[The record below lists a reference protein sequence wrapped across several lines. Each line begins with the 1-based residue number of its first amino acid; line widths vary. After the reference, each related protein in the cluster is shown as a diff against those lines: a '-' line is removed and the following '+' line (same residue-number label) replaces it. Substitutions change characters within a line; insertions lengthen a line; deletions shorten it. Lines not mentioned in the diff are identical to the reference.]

1 MINPTP
7 LLPDV
12 PCRTRFVLFTLCLVL
27 GWNFASSLVG
37 WGWPTATII
46 SFGVV
51 ALFISYAWRHHDNF
65 VARII
70 LFSLVTGWTELL
82 ADQWLVDVTG
92 TLVYLP
98 GGPFV
103 WRSPLYMP
111 FAWTVVTTQ
120 LGYIGWWLS
129 KRYGTLF
136 ASVLIGLIGAVNIP
150 LYEQWAKGANWW
162 FYRNTSMLGNTP
174 WYIIGG
180 EFLIALTLPVAMS
193 VVEKR
198 HWRVSVLV
206 GVAQGLW
213 IWGAYVLA
221 LWLLP

>member
-1 MINPTP
+1 MLNHTP

-12 PCRTRFVLFTLCLVL
+12 PGRTRFVLFTLCLVL

-51 ALFISYAWRHHDNF
+51 ALFVGYVWRQHDNF

-70 LFSLVTGWTELL
+70 LFSLATGWVELL

-129 KRYGTLF
+129 KRYSMIF
-136 ASVLIGLIGAVNIP
+136 ASVLLGVIGAINIP

-174 WYIIGG
+174 WYIISG
-180 EFLIALTLPVAMS
+180 EFLIASTLPAAMS
-193 VVEKR
+193 LVEKR
-198 HWRVSVLV
+198 DWRVSVLA

-213 IWGAYVLA
+213 IWATYALA
-221 LWLLP
+221 FWLLP

>member
-1 MINPTP
+1 MLNRTA

-12 PCRTRFVLFTLCLVL
+12 PGRTRFVLFTLCLVL

-51 ALFISYAWRHHDNF
+51 ALFVGYVWRQHDNF

-70 LFSLVTGWTELL
+70 LFSLATGWVELL

-129 KRYGTLF
+129 KRYSMIF
-136 ASVLIGLIGAVNIP
+136 ASVLLGVIGAINIP

-174 WYIIGG
+174 WYIISG
-180 EFLIALTLPVAMS
+180 EFLIASTLPAAMS
-193 VVEKR
+193 LVEKR
-198 HWRVSVLV
+198 DWRVSVLA

-213 IWGAYVLA
+213 IWAAYALA

>member
-1 MINPTP
+1 MLNRTA

-12 PCRTRFVLFTLCLVL
+12 PGRTRFVLFTLCLVL

-51 ALFISYAWRHHDNF
+51 ALFIGYVWRYHDNF

-70 LFSLVTGWTELL
+70 LFSLATGWVELL

-103 WRSPLYMP
+103 RRSPLYMP
-111 FAWTVVTTQ
+111 FAWTVVTAQ

-129 KRYGTLF
+129 KRYNVIF
-136 ASVLIGLIGAVNIP
+136 ASVLLGVIGAINIP

-174 WYIIGG
+174 WYIISG
-180 EFLIALTLPVAMS
+180 EFLVALTLPVAMS
-193 VVEKR
+193 LVEKR
-198 HWRVSVLV
+198 EWRVSVLA

-213 IWGAYVLA
+213 IWAAYALA